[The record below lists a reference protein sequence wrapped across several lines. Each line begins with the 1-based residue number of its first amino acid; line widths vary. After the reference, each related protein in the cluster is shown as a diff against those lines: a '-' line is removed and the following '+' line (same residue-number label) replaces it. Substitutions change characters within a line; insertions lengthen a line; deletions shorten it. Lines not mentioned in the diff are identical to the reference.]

1 MKLIERIDALTVR
14 KRLAVSNVIM
24 FVLPVAVTAVA
35 ALVAAAL
42 AFWVFSKLY
51 LPRLGLSMRELHDMG
66 EQYEDSLKSFLVF
79 AAALCIVMLALMV
92 AAIVVTNRFLTR
104 FVFRRLEEPL
114 DIISEAVGRVSAGNL
129 ETPVVYARNDEFR
142 PVTDALELMRCRL
155 YESAERTATEEQVRR
170 ELFAGISHDLRS
182 PLTSVRAYTEAL
194 IDGVA
199 KTPEDEEKY
208 LRKIRAHELE
218 IERMTDS
225 LFLYSKMEL
234 RDYPVHIKP
243 LDVRAELERIIADN
257 PMEHL
262 CASVQTDGE
271 LRIAA
276 DPMLFERVAVNLLG
290 NSQKYRRGDTAH
302 VTVTA
307 SRTEDGILIAFAD
320 DGPGVPSDL
329 LPRLFEP
336 FYRTDPA
343 RKHPAGGSG
352 LGLAI
357 VRRAVAHMGGS
368 VWAEDLPDGGLCVKI
383 ILKEADRDAEN
394 TDN

>member
-1 MKLIERIDALTVR
+1 MKLVEKIDALTVR

-24 FVLPVAVTAVA
+24 FVLPVAATAVA
-35 ALVAAAL
+35 AAVAAGL
-42 AFWVFSKLY
+42 AFLVFTRLY
-51 LPRLGLSMRELHDMG
+51 LPRLGLDLRELHDMG

-79 AAALCIVMLALMV
+79 AAILCIVMLAFMV
-92 AAIVVTNRFLTR
+92 AAIIVTNRFLTR
-104 FVFRRLEEPL
+104 FIFRRLEEPL
-114 DIISEAVGRVSAGNL
+114 DIISEAVGRVSAGDL
-129 ETPVVYARNDEFR
+129 ETPVVYGRDDEFR
-142 PVTDALELMRCRL
+142 PVTDALELMRRRL
-155 YESAERTATEEQVRR
+155 YDSAERTATEEQVRR

-208 LRKIRAHELE
+208 LRKIRSHELE
-218 IERMTDS
+218 IERMTDE

-234 RDYPVHIKP
+234 SDYPVHIRRI
-243 LDVRAELERIIADN
+243 DVGEELERVIADN

-262 CASVQTDGE
+262 SVNVAAPEG
-271 LRIAA
+271 LSAAA
-276 DPMLFERVAVNLLG
+276 DPMLFERVTVNLLG
-290 NSQKYRRGDTAH
+290 NSRKYRCGDTAH

-307 SRTEDGILIAFAD
+307 ARTGDGILLAFAD
-320 DGPGVPSDL
+320 DGPGVPDDL
-329 LPRLFEP
+329 LARLFEP

-343 RKHPAGGSG
+343 RKNPAGGSG

-357 VRRAVAHMGGS
+357 VRRAVDHMGGS
-368 VWAEDLPDGGLCVKI
+368 VWAENLKDGGLCVKI
-383 ILKEADRDAEN
+383 ILREADGDEKD